1 MWDIINKISSIC
13 GIIGFLISICS
24 IFFNI
29 FIIKILNSQ
38 KMNIIKTAI
47 YITKSC
53 NPFSIA
59 FMKTKLSHPKF
70 VTH

>member
-29 FIIKILNSQ
+29 FK

-47 YITKSC
+47 YIMKSC